1 MINRNKLK
9 ERRKLLKYTQEDMQ
23 KLTGINRVTYTKIET
38 GRTQRIALQD
48 AFIIAKVLHSAIED
62 LFDADMIE
70 AFNDL
75 QPTGTQ
81 E

>member
-48 AFIIAKVLHSAIED
+48 AFIIAKVLHSTIED

-75 QPTGTQ
+75 RPTGTQ